1 VTYAISVSAATF
13 TRSAAMP
20 GAWAPVGD
28 VANLAGYHV
37 SAASASAYSAGS
49 SGATYFT
56 AATLCAALL
65 CCGAGRARLA
75 GLAGPVIALVMWFT
89 TNDGHG
95 VLFVEGFAGG
105 LLLQAARISLSRLV
119 RGHEQMA
126 RDGGGR
132 DHVEGVHSGR
142 PGVRGHRDAHPQVG
156 LVQPA

>member
-1 VTYAISVSAATF
+1 
-13 TRSAAMP
+13 
-20 GAWAPVGD
+20 
-28 VANLAGYHV
+28 VAKLAGYHV
-37 SAASASAYSAGS
+37 SAANASAYSAGS

-75 GLAGPVIALVMWFT
+75 GLAGPVIALVMWFA

-95 VLFVEGFAGG
+95 VLFVEGFVFG

-119 RGHEQMA
+119 RGHEQVA

-132 DHVEGVHSGR
+132 DHVERVD
-142 PGVRGHRDAHPQVG
+142 PGGQRARMHRNADGLVG
-156 LVQPA
+156 LVQPARR